1 MGNRVAPDISW
12 VVDEDTGIVS
22 GQRLASGEVVPL
34 GGVTTVDGEDYLRL
48 PDGSLMPLIFLSG
61 DREESDVVG
70 VRRSTLLIDSGGASH
85 AQLLW
90 TLNCTLA
97 GNPLTPDDALASQRF
112 VDYATSPD
120 VFATGIDGAGTSQL
134 YLIRA
139 SSGVSMI
146 HFALAGEASYTADA
160 DHQFGAT
167 TMGHIE
173 FPDHDTS
180 PAVAVIVTLLS
191 SYTAGRYREVSVHPY
206 SGAA

>member
-1 MGNRVAPDISW
+1 MARGYWKSGGS
-12 VVDEDTGIVS
+12 VVSSVGDFYI
-22 GQRLASGEVVPL
+22 
-34 GGVTTVDGEDYLRL
+34 RL

-61 DREESDVVG
+61 DREECDVVG

-90 TLNCTLA
+90 TPNCTLA
-97 GNPLTPDDALASQRF
+97 GNPLTPDDALASTRF
-112 VDYATSPD
+112 ANYATSPD
-120 VFATGIDGAGTSQL
+120 VFASGIDGAGTSQL
-134 YLIRA
+134 YLIQVPA
-139 SSGVSMI
+139 GVSMI

-160 DHQFGAT
+160 DHQFGGT

-180 PAVAVIVTLLS
+180 PALAVIVTLLS
-191 SYTAGRYREVSVHPY
+191 SYTAGRYREISVHPY

>member
-1 MGNRVAPDISW
+1 MSNLTRSLMMG
-12 VVDEDTGIVS
+12 G
-22 GQRLASGEVVPL
+22 GG
-34 GGVTTVDGEDYLRL
+34 GGVVNVDGDEYLTL
-48 PDGSLMPLIFLSG
+48 SDGSLMPLIFLSG

-90 TLNCTLA
+90 TPNCTLA
-97 GNPLTPDDALASQRF
+97 GNPLTADDALASQRF

-134 YLIRA
+134 YLIRVP
-139 SSGVSMI
+139 SGVSMI
-146 HFALAGEASYTADA
+146 HFALAGEAGYTADA

-167 TMGHIE
+167 TMGHME
-173 FPDHDTS
+173 FPDYETS
-180 PAVAVIVTLLS
+180 PVVALIVTLLS
-191 SYTAGRYREVSVHPY
+191 SYTAGRYREISIHPY